1 MLLFKI
7 LFFHPNIVICFSTS
21 SPIGLSDMSKCCL
34 CPREAVPNRSPQ
46 KEWRSWHQSHT
57 TPPPTADEIFQRG
70 HLPPPLRFYGVP
82 THVDSLKWAWQL
94 KNIKSVC
101 VFKNNLWLGI
111 KKWLLNKNRIYFF
124 ASVYFF
130 SFSFFFSVETPH
142 LQRSFRS
149 CVCFMKHLARNRCH
163 GNPSTP
169 SGSGSSF
176 SSPCTW
182 IAISPD
188 ASQMVLFSFFNKFW
202 MQQLGGGAWPKFFLK
217 SWEANFK

>member
-130 SFSFFFSVETPH
+130 FLFHFSFLWRPH
-142 LQRSFRS
+142 TCKDLLGHVFALWNIWH
-149 CVCFMKHLARNRCH
+149 VIGAMGIHPLHLAAAARSRLPVPEL
-163 GNPSTP
+163 PS
-169 SGSGSSF
+169 
-176 SSPCTW
+176 
-182 IAISPD
+182 
-188 ASQMVLFSFFNKFW
+188 VLMPHKWFC
-202 MQQLGGGAWPKFFLK
+202 FL
-217 SWEANFK
+217 SLINFGCNN